1 MLSQKIALESSESRA
16 LGVARRFAPDGT
28 FRRGRLLRS
37 AWPESIC
44 FMDDRTCHCPSR
56 TADLGA
62 CSLIVTPSGPA
73 PEDGRLACRTGRL
86 ALNEDV
92 QRAIFIAGDRS
103 NPTRSEGVIAAPLH
117 VPARPVMAEVALLR
131 SELAAPK
138 KKRDR
143 SARALAVGAISRRMK
158 SEVRPPQFGSPFE
171 PLI

>member
-1 MLSQKIALESSESRA
+1 MAGRA
-16 LGVARRFAPDGT
+16 
-28 FRRGRLLRS
+28 
-37 AWPESIC
+37 
-44 FMDDRTCHCPSR
+44 HCPFR
-56 TADLGA
+56 TADLGHIA
-62 CSLIVTPSGPA
+62 LNVTPSGPA
-73 PEDGRLACRTGRL
+73 TEGSQLACRTGRL

-138 KKRDR
+138 KTRPECQ
-143 SARALAVGAISRRMK
+143 SLAVGAISRRMK
-158 SEVRPPQFGSPFE
+158 SEVRPPQFGSLFE